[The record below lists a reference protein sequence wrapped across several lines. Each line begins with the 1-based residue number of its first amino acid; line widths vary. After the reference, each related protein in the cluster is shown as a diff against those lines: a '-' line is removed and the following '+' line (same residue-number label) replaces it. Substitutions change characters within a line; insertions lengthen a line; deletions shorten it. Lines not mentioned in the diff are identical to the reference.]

1 MVVAQEASYPILS
14 VFWSMLIFFSWFLW
28 IWLLFVVYA
37 DLFRR
42 DDISGWAKTGWV
54 VFTFVLP
61 FIGVFTYLV
70 AQGRGMSER
79 RAGEASARR
88 AAMDDYVRSVAAT
101 SGSGNGNGSGGDQI
115 ATAKSLL
122 DSGAL
127 TPAEYEAMKRKVLA

>member
-42 DDISGWAKTGWV
+42 DDVGGWAKTGWV

-79 RAGEASARR
+79 RAGQISAQR

-101 SGSGNGNGSGGDQI
+101 SGNGGDQI

-127 TPAEYEAMKRKVLA
+127 TPAEYEARKRKVLA

>member
-42 DDISGWAKTGWV
+42 DDVGGWAKTGWV

-79 RAGEASARR
+79 RAGQVSAQR

-101 SGSGNGNGSGGDQI
+101 SGNGGDQI

>member
-42 DDISGWAKTGWV
+42 DDVGGWAKTGWV

-79 RAGEASARR
+79 RADQVSAQR

-101 SGSGNGNGSGGDQI
+101 SGNGGDQI

>member
-42 DDISGWAKTGWV
+42 DDVGGWAKTGWV

-79 RAGEASARR
+79 RAGQISAQR

-101 SGSGNGNGSGGDQI
+101 SGNGGDQI

>member
-42 DDISGWAKTGWV
+42 DDIGGWAKTGWV

-79 RAGEASARR
+79 RAGQASAQR

-101 SGSGNGNGSGGDQI
+101 SGNGGDQI
-115 ATAKSLL
+115 ATAKGLL